1 MNRAVLDTSVLIK
14 SIFEPLKSLPDEIY
28 APEMMTHHKAS
39 EIIRLLEEKDVD
51 VFIPKVCIIEV
62 AAVVGRYAD
71 KKLAIKVSR
80 RAMGAYEVVDE
91 ASIFE
96 DAWEIASSTGCS
108 GFDSYFI
115 SLARL
120 KRAVL
125 LTDDSGMHNN
135 AKRVRV
141 ESLLIREIDPED
153 IKILFNTEY

>member
-1 MNRAVLDTSVLIK
+1 MIRAVIDTSVLIK

-28 APEMMTHHKAS
+28 AREMETHHKAS
-39 EIIRLLEEKDVD
+39 KIVRLLEEKDVD

-71 KKLAIKVSR
+71 NNLAIKVSR

-91 ASIFE
+91 VSIFE
-96 DAWEIASSTGCS
+96 DAWDIASSTGCS

-120 KRAVL
+120 KMAVL
-125 LTDDSGMHNN
+125 LTDDIGMQNN
-135 AKRVRV
+135 AKKVKV

-153 IKILFNTEY
+153 IKIQFNI